1 MALAKSNMA
10 RVNAILKN
18 SNYIGWLIANGQA
31 EQKRQFCRHDL
42 AHALNV
48 ARIAYSLW
56 LEAGGNPVAKDIVY
70 SAALLHDIGR
80 WLEYADDSGETDH
93 AVESAKLAHG
103 ILLEVGYHPDVAA
116 EIEKAIANH
125 RNADTQGL
133 SQVLYKADK
142 LSRECFFCPAL
153 QECHRKEKNTDILY

>member
-1 MALAKSNMA
+1 MANSNMA

-18 SNYIGWLIANGQA
+18 SNYISWLVANGQA
-31 EQKRQFCRHDL
+31 EREREFCHHDL

-56 LEAGGNPVAKDIVY
+56 LEAGGKPVAKDIVY

-80 WLEYADDSGETDH
+80 WLEYADESGETDH
-93 AVESAKLAHG
+93 AIESAKLAHG
-103 ILLEVGYHPDVAA
+103 ILLEVGYHPDVVA

-125 RNADTQGL
+125 RNPDTQGL
-133 SQVLYKADK
+133 SQVLYMADK

-153 QECHRKEKNTDILY
+153 NKCHREHKNTDITY

>member
-1 MALAKSNMA
+1 MELAKSNMA
-10 RVNAILKN
+10 RVNEILKN

-31 EQKRQFCRHDL
+31 EQEREFCHHDL
-42 AHALNV
+42 SHALNV

-80 WLEYADDSGETDH
+80 WLEYADESGETDH
-93 AVESAKLAHG
+93 AIESAKLAHG
-103 ILLEVGYHPDVAA
+103 ILLEVGYHPDVVS

-125 RNADTQGL
+125 RNPYSEGL
-133 SQVLYKADK
+133 SLVIYQADK
-142 LSRECFFCPAL
+142 LSRECFFCAAL
-153 QECHRKEKNTDILY
+153 DKCKREKKNINIIY